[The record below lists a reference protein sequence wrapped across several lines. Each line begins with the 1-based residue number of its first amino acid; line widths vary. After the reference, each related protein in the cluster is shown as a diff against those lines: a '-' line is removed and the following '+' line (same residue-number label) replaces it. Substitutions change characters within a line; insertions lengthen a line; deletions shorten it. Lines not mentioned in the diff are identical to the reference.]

1 MNRLLHDC
9 KIELRE
15 HTLKATPARLAV
27 LKLLESTDKPLDVTA
42 IAQFV
47 WQQQIGA
54 DPATIFRIIN
64 ILTEHGII
72 KQLQLGEGKFRY
84 EYAAKADHHH
94 LVCTNCGDIE
104 DISDC
109 PIIALEKAIAK
120 KKRFLIKSHSLEFF
134 GICQQCQR

>member
-9 KIELRE
+9 KRELQE

-42 IAQFV
+42 ITQFV
-47 WQQQIGA
+47 WQQQVDA
-54 DPATIFRIIN
+54 DPATIFRIMN

-84 EYAAKADHHH
+84 EYASKTDHHH
-94 LVCTNCGDIE
+94 LVCTHCGDIE

-109 PIIALEKAIAK
+109 NIGALEKEINK
-120 KKRFLIKSHSLEFF
+120 KKKFLVKSHSLEFF
-134 GICQQCQR
+134 GICQQCQH